1 MMVISIQLLDM
12 IKKYKIIS
20 IIGMGKNTGKTTT
33 LNHIIRNFKGNLG
46 ITSIGRDG
54 EKYDV
59 ITRLPKP
66 RIYIE
71 KEAYVATAEQSLD
84 NSNIKMEFIKTT
96 GFNTPLGVVKILKAM
111 SSGYIELAGPSINKY
126 LSNICLELINLGCDI
141 ILVDG
146 AFDRKSYAAPV
157 ISDATILST
166 GASISE
172 NMHKVV
178 DLTAH
183 IVKLLTIENEKEEK
197 ILKLAN
203 EIFKNSKIG
212 IIDSKNS
219 IKMLEVIT
227 SLDAATDINENLNSN
242 SKYVVIKGP
251 ISDKLLSDLMDSTD
265 NYKGVTFLVE
275 DGTKLFLSKGLLEKF
290 QKKGGILKVLNPIKL
305 IAVTANPTSPFG
317 YQFDKN
323 EFLTLLKENINIPIY
338 DLGPS
343 D

>member
-1 MMVISIQLLDM
+1 MQLLDI
-12 IKKYKIIS
+12 IKEHKIIS
-20 IIGMGKNTGKTTT
+20 IIGLGKNTGKTTS
-33 LNHIIRNFKGNLG
+33 LNYIIKNFKRNLG

-71 KEAYVATAEQSLD
+71 KGTYVATAEQSLD
-84 NSNIKMEFIKTT
+84 NSIIKMELIKTT
-96 GFNTPLGVVKILKAM
+96 GFNTPLGVIKILKSM
-111 SSGYIELAGPSINKY
+111 SSGNVELAGPSINKY

-146 AFDRKSYAAPV
+146 AFDRRSYAAPV
-157 ISDATILST
+157 IADATILST

-172 NMHKVV
+172 DIHKVV
-178 DLTAH
+178 DLTTH
-183 IVKLLTIENEKEEK
+183 TVKLLTLENEKEVE
-197 ILKLAN
+197 ILKLTN
-203 EIFKNSKIG
+203 KIFKNSKIG

-219 IKMLEVIT
+219 IKMLDLVT
-227 SLDAATDINENLNSN
+227 SLDAAKDIIENLNSN

-251 ISDKLLSDLMDSTD
+251 ITDKLLNDLMDSSEK
-265 NYKGVTFLVE
+265 YKGVTFLVE
-275 DGTKLFLSKGLLEKF
+275 DGTKLFLSKGIMERF

-317 YQFDKN
+317 YEFDKN
-323 EFLTLLKENINIPIY
+323 EFLKLLKENINIPIY
-338 DLGPS
+338 DLGPN

>member
-1 MMVISIQLLDM
+1 MQLLDI
-12 IKKYKIIS
+12 IKEHKIIS
-20 IIGMGKNTGKTTT
+20 IIGLGKNTGKTTT
-33 LNHIIRNFKGNLG
+33 LNYIIKNFKRNLG

-71 KEAYVATAEQSLD
+71 KGTYVATAEQSLD
-84 NSNIKMEFIKTT
+84 NSIIKMELIKTT
-96 GFNTPLGVVKILKAM
+96 GFNTPLGVIKILKSM
-111 SSGYIELAGPSINKY
+111 SSGNIELAGPSINKY
-126 LSNICLELINLGCDI
+126 LSTICLELINLGCDI

-146 AFDRKSYAAPV
+146 AFDRRSYAAPV

-172 NMHKVV
+172 DIHKVV
-178 DLTAH
+178 DLTTH
-183 IVKLLTIENEKEEK
+183 TVKLLTLENEKEVE
-197 ILKLAN
+197 ILKLTN
-203 EIFKNSKIG
+203 KIFKNSKIG

-219 IKMLEVIT
+219 IKMLDLVT
-227 SLDAATDINENLNSN
+227 SLDAAKDIIENLNSN

-251 ISDKLLSDLMDSTD
+251 ITDKLLNDLMDSSEK
-265 NYKGVTFLVE
+265 YKGVTFLVE
-275 DGTKLFLSKGLLEKF
+275 DGTKLFLSKGIMERF

-317 YQFDKN
+317 YEFDKN
-323 EFLTLLKENINIPIY
+323 EFLKLLKENINIPIY
-338 DLGPS
+338 DLGPN

>member
-1 MMVISIQLLDM
+1 MKLLDM

-20 IIGMGKNTGKTTT
+20 IIGMGKNVGKTTT

-71 KEAYVATAEQSLD
+71 KGTYVATAEQSLD
-84 NSNIKMEFIKTT
+84 NSIIKMELIKTT
-96 GFNTPLGVVKILKAM
+96 GFNTPLGVIKILKSM
-111 SSGYIELAGPSINKY
+111 SSSNIELAGPSINKY
-126 LSNICLELINLGCDI
+126 LWNICLELINLGCDI

-146 AFDRKSYAAPV
+146 AFDRRSYASPL

-172 NMHKVV
+172 DIHKVV

-183 IVKLLTIENEKEEK
+183 TVKLLTIENEKEEE

-203 EIFKNSKIG
+203 EIFQNSKIG

-219 IKMLEVIT
+219 IKMLDIVT
-227 SLDAATDINENLNSN
+227 SLDAARDIIENLNSD
-242 SKYVVIKGP
+242 SKYVAIKGP
-251 ISDKLLSDLMDSTD
+251 ITDKLLNDLMDSTEK
-265 NYKGVTFLVE
+265 YKGVTFLVE
-275 DGTKLFLSKGLLEKF
+275 DGTKLFLSKGIMERF

-317 YQFDKN
+317 YEFDKN
-323 EFLTLLKENINIPIY
+323 EFLKLLKENINIPIY
-338 DLGPS
+338 DLGPN